1 MIKESSI
8 TMRINQVI
16 VISLSLDRIN
26 SIMDQ
31 SSLDNGKKD
40 KDMEEALNI
49 GQMDRSMKDIGEIVK
64 EINNILV
71 FWYVLLNE
79 HN

>member
-1 MIKESSI
+1 MK
-8 TMRINQVI
+8 INQVI
-16 VISLSLDRIN
+16 VISLNLDHIN
-26 SIMDQ
+26 SITDQ

>member
-1 MIKESSI
+1 
-8 TMRINQVI
+8 MRINQVI

>member
-1 MIKESSI
+1 M
-8 TMRINQVI
+8 I

-49 GQMDRSMKDIGEIVK
+49 GQMDQSMKDTGETVIK
-64 EINNILV
+64 KK
-71 FWYVLLNE
+71 
-79 HN
+79 